1 MNPLIIYLLL
11 VKSTLTSF
19 SGMGSLPIVRQEFV
33 VQRHLITDRQ
43 LSTAVAVGR
52 AGPGPH
58 GLYMV
63 AVGYF
68 VAGVPGAMAGCAA
81 LMTPAFFI
89 VPLLLYLGRYREN
102 ARVRGAIR
110 GVTIAAGSLVLSAV
124 VPLAR
129 DAWTGPMPVAVS
141 LASFGALMLTKIDTF
156 FIVALGAAAGI
167 ASVWLG
173 G

>member
-1 MNPLIIYLLL
+1 MNPLLIYLLL
-11 VKSTLTSF
+11 VKATLTSF
-19 SGMGSLPIVRQEFV
+19 SGMGSLAIVHQEFV
-33 VQRHLITDRQ
+33 VQRHLISDRQ

-68 VAGVPGAMAGCAA
+68 IAGVPGAAAGCAA
-81 LMTPAFFI
+81 LMTPAFII
-89 VPLLLYLGRYREN
+89 VPLLLYLGRFREN
-102 ARVRGAIR
+102 GRVRGAIR
-110 GVTIAAGSLVLSAV
+110 GITIAAGALVLSAV

-129 DAWTGPMPVAVS
+129 DAWSGPMPAAVS
-141 LASFGALMLTKIDTF
+141 ALSFAALMSSKLDTFWIVAFGA
-156 FIVALGAAAGI
+156 VAGI
-167 ASVWLG
+167 AMLWMG